1 MKFDLVM
8 VLLLSAFAGRG
19 FASSSAVDRW
29 VMNSQCSK
37 GDSIFTARY
46 VYVSEKKVVFYI
58 GDKAKSFY
66 HVREN
71 IWTDSKGRR
80 FELHCTPQMYRYFVP
95 VCGAGKDKENIFHYT
110 LGYYEKSL
118 QICILFI
125 TIKKNQPCTQHKEY

>member
-1 MKFDLVM
+1 MKFGLVM

-19 FASSSAVDRW
+19 FASASSSADRW

-37 GDSIFTARY
+37 GDSTFTARY
-46 VYVSEKKVVFYI
+46 VYVSTKKVIFYI

-71 IWTDSKGRR
+71 LWTDSKGRK

-95 VCGAGKDKENIFHYT
+95 VSEAGKDSENKFQFT

-118 QICILFI
+118 
-125 TIKKNQPCTQHKEY
+125 

>member
-1 MKFDLVM
+1 MKFGLVM

-66 HVREN
+66 HVRDN
-71 IWTDSKGRR
+71 VWRDSKGRR

-95 VCGAGKDKENIFHYT
+95 VSEAGKDKENIFAYT

-118 QICILFI
+118 
-125 TIKKNQPCTQHKEY
+125 

>member
-1 MKFDLVM
+1 MRFDLVM

-19 FASSSAVDRW
+19 FASSSAADRW

-37 GDSIFTARY
+37 GDSTFTARY
-46 VYVSEKKVVFYI
+46 VYVSTKKVIFYI

-71 IWTDSKGRR
+71 LWTDSKGRK

-95 VCGAGKDKENIFHYT
+95 VSEAGKDSENKFQFT

-118 QICILFI
+118 
-125 TIKKNQPCTQHKEY
+125 